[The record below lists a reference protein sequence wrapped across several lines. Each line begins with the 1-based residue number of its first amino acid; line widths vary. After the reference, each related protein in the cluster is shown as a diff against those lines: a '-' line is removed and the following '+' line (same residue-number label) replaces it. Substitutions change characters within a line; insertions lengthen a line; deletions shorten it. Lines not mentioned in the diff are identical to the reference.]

1 MTTQTDFTDEQ
12 WHNVLEAPT
21 SAGLIVI
28 TAERGGTFRETYS
41 MAKAY
46 ADARKQHGSSE
57 LLDAVVAHKPETDHT
72 HYRSPEELKQGG
84 LGHIRDAIAALEQ
97 KATPAEVD
105 EYRAFVINLATTV
118 AEAHKEHG
126 NTAAIG
132 ASEQAAID
140 DISGALAAPA
150 AS

>member
-1 MTTQTDFTDEQ
+1 MTTQTDFTEQ
-12 WHNVLEAPT
+12 EWHNILEGPT

-46 ADARKQHGSSE
+46 SEARQHHGASE

-72 HYRSPEELKQGG
+72 HYGSNDALKQAG
-84 LGHIRDAIAALEQ
+84 LQHIRDAIAALEQ
-97 KATPAEVD
+97 KATPAEVG
-105 EYRAFVINLATTV
+105 EYRTFVSNLATKV

-126 NTAAIG
+126 SSGTIG

-140 DISGALAAPA
+140 EIGTALAAPA
-150 AS
+150 A